1 MPTNL
6 YGPGDS
12 YDLANSHVLP
22 ALIRKAHEAKLAGQ
36 PRLVVWG
43 TGTPRREFLY
53 SDDMAE
59 GCVHLMRL
67 PDPVFDA
74 LLGVAARGG
83 NADIAPLVN
92 VGSGEDH
99 TILELAQ
106 TVAEVV
112 GFSGEIVLDTNKP
125 DGTPRKLMDSRRL
138 RAQGWA
144 PSVSLREGI
153 NRAYR
158 DYLEHLGG
166 HVG

>member
-1 MPTNL
+1 
-6 YGPGDS
+6 
-12 YDLANSHVLP
+12 
-22 ALIRKAHEAKLAGQ
+22 
-36 PRLVVWG
+36 
-43 TGTPRREFLY
+43 
-53 SDDMAE
+53 MAE

-67 PDPVFDA
+67 SDPEFDA
-74 LLGVAARGG
+74 LLGVAERGG

-112 GFSGEIVLDTNKP
+112 GFGGQIVLDATKP